1 MKVLKNKKYG
11 TIKLSQEQT
20 KEMERNIKED
30 LIKVMF
36 SIKGRKKHQH
46 NNFETM
52 FKEELDTN
60 QQGFFKKVNSIIRE
74 FEKVLEAD
82 EYSFVLRLQQKFDD
96 LGHKQIDDLYKRLFL
111 IEERVILIEKQI
123 SSQISENHIG
133 KKQNP

>member
-46 NNFETM
+46 NNF
-52 FKEELDTN
+52 
-60 QQGFFKKVNSIIRE
+60 
-74 FEKVLEAD
+74 
-82 EYSFVLRLQQKFDD
+82 
-96 LGHKQIDDLYKRLFL
+96 
-111 IEERVILIEKQI
+111 
-123 SSQISENHIG
+123 
-133 KKQNP
+133 